1 MSFSL
6 SAIVA
11 TWAGVAQSFAS
22 AAGFEL
28 TSASIATVAAT
39 FSASAVTA
47 GEHTTLYLAHSPVF
61 EPHLHALSTRNPR
74 AVEEPRALDET
85 YARSSAHHP
94 ASSA

>member
-1 MSFSL
+1 MSL
-6 SAIVA
+6 RRSAPVTTLVCVA
-11 TWAGVAQSFAS
+11 ELFAS
-22 AAGFEL
+22 AASLEL
-28 TSASIATVAAT
+28 TSANIAAVAAA
-39 FSASAVTA
+39 FSATAVTA